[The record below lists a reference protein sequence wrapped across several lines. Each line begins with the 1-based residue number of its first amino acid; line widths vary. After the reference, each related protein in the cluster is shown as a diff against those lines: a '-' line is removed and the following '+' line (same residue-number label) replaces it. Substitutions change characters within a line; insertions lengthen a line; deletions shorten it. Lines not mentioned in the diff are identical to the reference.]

1 MAAEA
6 TADMTTL
13 QLMIADDF
21 VGTAFGPGVLS
32 QADVVPAEGGSDNR
46 MLKSSLTE
54 SSVRIFGNAVVV
66 MGSVAVEAQT
76 REARG
81 SRLCFRKRPLGSQ
94 MIAPH
99 MSRAG
104 E

>member
-1 MAAEA
+1 
-6 TADMTTL
+6 MTTL
-13 QLMIADDF
+13 QLLIADDF

-54 SSVRIFGNAVVV
+54 SSVRVFGNAVVV
-66 MGSVAVEAQT
+66 MGSGGGGGANA
-76 REARG
+76 G
-81 SRLCFRKRPLGSQ
+81 SLRVTTVFQKRPLGWQ